1 MQHGGNWK
9 AVFAVLEPD
18 AVTTFADGSM
28 QVSCDEDDVKAVK
41 EAEN

>member
-1 MQHGGNWK
+1 LRRYAASSEHTECVIVEG
-9 AVFAVLEPD
+9 E
-18 AVTTFADGSM
+18 DGSM